1 MKSIIVSMIAATS
14 LMAAANASATD
25 MPAIVKDG
33 GYQCAGCHQVDKKLV
48 GPAWRDVS
56 KFYNG
61 KMDKSAG
68 GKTVKEATG
77 GKTPREWL
85 IEKISKG
92 GKGNWGTAPMS
103 PNDPTGAKKADIEKI
118 VDFILGLEK

>member
-1 MKSIIVSMIAATS
+1 MIAVAG
-14 LMAAANASATD
+14 LMAAASASATD

-68 GKTVKEATG
+68 GKTLKEALN
-77 GKTPREWL
+77 GKNAKDHL
-85 IEKISKG
+85 IEHISKG
-92 GKGNWGTAPMS
+92 GAGIWGKVPMS
-103 PNDPTGAKKADIEKI
+103 ANDPTGAKKADIEKI